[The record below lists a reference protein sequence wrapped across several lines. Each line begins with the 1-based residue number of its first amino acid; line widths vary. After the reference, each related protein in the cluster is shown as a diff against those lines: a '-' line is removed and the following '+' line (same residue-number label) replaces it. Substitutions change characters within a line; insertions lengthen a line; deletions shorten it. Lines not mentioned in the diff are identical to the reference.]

1 MEQNKRHRKKLFFLA
16 FAGALGV
23 AATVIGG
30 YQLMQFTEST
40 DFCGRL
46 CHQVMYPEYAAYQA
60 SPHSR
65 VDCVG
70 CHVGYSA
77 GWMVKSKISG
87 IPQMF
92 ATVFKT
98 YDRPIP
104 GPVKNLRPAR
114 DTCENCHRPE
124 KFSGDLVRVIRHY
137 QSDENNTEEVITRV
151 LKVGGGHTA
160 AARDIH
166 WHIAATVWYLPL
178 DKERLQIGWVGVEGD
193 NGKMMQFID
202 PDKATEINPEL
213 IENEKRLMDC
223 IDCHNRATHIFYS
236 PNELIDSAIAE
247 GRIDRSLPFIKKEGL
262 AALDPPSSS
271 LDEGAKKVES
281 IEEFYRTSY
290 PQVYEEK
297 RASLD
302 AAIVQL
308 KEIARLTTFPYM
320 KVDWNTYPNNLGH
333 LQSPGCFR
341 CHGKLVATTGDK
353 EGTPIDAGC
362 NSCHYPLPSTIE

>member
-1 MEQNKRHRKKLFFLA
+1 MEQNRRHRNKLFFLV
-16 FAGALGV
+16 FAGAIGI
-23 AATVIGG
+23 AATVVGG
-30 YQLMQFTEST
+30 YQLMQFMEST

-46 CHQVMYPEYAAYQA
+46 CHQVMYPEYTAYQG

-65 VDCVG
+65 VDCVD

-114 DTCENCHRPE
+114 ETCEHCHRPE

-137 QSDENNTEEVITRV
+137 QPDENNTEVIVTRV
-151 LKVGGGHTA
+151 LKVGGGHAA

-166 WHIAATVWYLPL
+166 WHIAAKVWYLPL
-178 DKERLQIGWVGVEGD
+178 DEDRQQIGWVGVEVD
-193 NGKMMQFID
+193 NGEMLQFID
-202 PDKATEINPEL
+202 PDKAAEINPAR
-213 IENEKRLMDC
+213 IEKEKRLMDC

-236 PNELIDSAIAE
+236 PNELIDMTLAE
-247 GRIDRSLPFIKKEGL
+247 GRIDRSLPFIKKVGL
-262 AALDPPSSS
+262 AALDPSSSS
-271 LDEGAKKVES
+271 LKEAYEKIQA
-281 IEEFYRTSY
+281 IEEFYRDTY

-297 RASLD
+297 RA
-302 AAIVQL
+302 AIDLALVQL
-308 KEIARLTTFPYM
+308 KEMARLTTFPYM
-320 KVDWNTYPNNLGH
+320 RVNWETYTNNIGH
-333 LQSPGCFR
+333 LQWPGCFR
-341 CHGKLVATTGDK
+341 CHGKLVATTGDS
-353 EGTPIDAGC
+353 EGQPIDASC
-362 NSCHYPLPSTIE
+362 ESCHYPLPALE